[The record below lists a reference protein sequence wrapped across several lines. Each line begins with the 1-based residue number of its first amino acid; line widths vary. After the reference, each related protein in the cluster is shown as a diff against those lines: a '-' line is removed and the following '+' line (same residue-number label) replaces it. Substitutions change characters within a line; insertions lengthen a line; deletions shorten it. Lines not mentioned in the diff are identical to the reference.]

1 MSAEAQNQEDPKVS
15 RCIVAW
21 QASEQSAQKR
31 MHTMPK
37 CLEAANPTIVV
48 LNLGKIAVGTNS
60 AALTAA
66 NESIASIIF

>member
-1 MSAEAQNQEDPKVS
+1 
-15 RCIVAW
+15 
-21 QASEQSAQKR
+21 